1 MALAAGL
8 SGLAAELRSLDVS
21 DRSVVNLS
29 VLVLAAICC
38 DSGSPTGE
46 EGEVVVLIA
55 AAVVV
60 VAVRGDDAPFEA
72 AADLVTSFA
81 SFSAVPFLD
90 SFRGPFLVDAAV
102 CEFVLPVS
110 VPAT

>member
-38 DSGSPTGE
+38 DSGSPTGA
-46 EGEVVVLIA
+46 EVVVLIA

-90 SFRGPFLVDAAV
+90 SFKGPFLVDAVAV